1 MKYLQSS
8 KNCPTCGIHIHET
21 QPLLNLRPDRT
32 LQDVVYKLVPE
43 LFESKSCLAVK
54 RAVLENV
61 FLTLCLLFLSA
72 DKLCKDF
79 RP

>member
-54 RAVLENV
+54 RANYPWKCP
-61 FLTLCLLFLSA
+61 FLHL
-72 DKLCKDF
+72 KH
-79 RP
+79 